1 MKMIIEQM
9 PLINIVF
16 IRNVGPYGKSN
27 YITMER
33 IKKFAKDKN
42 LFNDDTIIL
51 GISRDN
57 PETTKPEKC
66 RYDACIVVSENFKTE
81 EHNIQKAIIEGGKYA
96 VFIIEHTAE
105 AVQKAWNEIFHEV
118 LSSGYKMDLSRG
130 ILERYTGKII
140 KNHKCEICVPIL

>member
-9 PLINIVF
+9 PLMNIVF
-16 IRNVGPYGKSN
+16 NRNVGPYGKSN
-27 YITMER
+27 YTTMDR
-33 IKKFAKDKN
+33 IKKFANDNN
-42 LFNDDTIIL
+42 LFNEDTIIF

-66 RYDACIVVSENFKTE
+66 RYDACIVVSENFETG
-81 EHNIQKAIIEGGKYA
+81 EHDIQKGIIEGGKYA

-105 AVQKAWNEIFHEV
+105 AIQKAWNEIFQDV
-118 LSSGYKMDLSRG
+118 LRSGYKMDLSRD
-130 ILERYTGKII
+130 ILERYTGKMI

>member
-16 IRNVGPYGKSN
+16 KRNVGPYGESN

-33 IKKFAKDKN
+33 IKAFAKDNN

-66 RYDACIVVSENFKTE
+66 RYDACVVVSENFKIE
-81 EHNIQKAIIEGGKYA
+81 EQDIQKGIIEGGKYA
-96 VFIIEHTAE
+96 VFIIEHTVE
-105 AVQKAWNEIFHEV
+105 AVQEAWKEIFQEV
-118 LSSGYKMDLSRG
+118 LSNGYKMDFSRD
-130 ILERYTGKII
+130 IFERYAVKMI
-140 KNHKCEICVPIL
+140 KNNKCEICVPIL

>member
-9 PLINIVF
+9 PLMNIAF
-16 IRNVGPYGKSN
+16 NRNVGPYGKSN
-27 YITMER
+27 YTTMEK
-33 IKKFAKDKN
+33 IKKFAKDNN
-42 LFNDDTIIL
+42 LFDEDTIIL

-66 RYDACIVVSENFKTE
+66 RYDACIVVSENFKTK
-81 EHNIQKAIIEGGKYA
+81 EHDIQQGIIEGGKYA

-105 AVQKAWNEIFHEV
+105 AIQKAWNEILQDV
-118 LSSGYKMDLSRG
+118 LRSGYKMDLSRD
-130 ILERYTGKII
+130 ILERYTGKMI